1 MDSIKQ
7 EVTSS
12 INGHDRKHTK
22 ENIDGRFMKDE
33 VFLF

>member
-12 INGHDRKHTK
+12 VNGHDRKHTK

-33 VFLF
+33 AFLF